1 MTFKA
6 LLTRSLAGAAR
17 VAAGIFTVLVGFQ
30 LVLVAVAASY
40 EEAHSF
46 ERMVQFVPGVFQRSL
61 GGTLSAFATFKGL
74 VTMGYFHPLVV
85 ITVTQFAIYLASEP
99 AGEVENRL
107 LDLLL
112 ARPLARH
119 WIVTRSLALMTLGL
133 VTLTLCMALA
143 TRTGLALWGPA
154 GVEWPSGTTLLH
166 LGANLVAVAWCFGA
180 AALAVA
186 AHVQRRASAMAAVG
200 VSAVLLYFI
209 DFIAI
214 WWQPARLP
222 AFLSPFHYYAG
233 LDILSKSAAPWGD
246 VALLAGAGTLFAA
259 LAYRGFARRDF

>member
-1 MTFKA
+1 MSFRA
-6 LLTRSLAGAAR
+6 LLERSLAGAAR
-17 VAAGIFTVLVGFQ
+17 AGAGIFAVLIGFQ
-30 LVLVAVAASY
+30 VVLVAVAASY

-74 VTMGYFHPLVV
+74 VAMGYFHPLVV

-99 AGEVENRL
+99 AADAENRL

-119 WIVTRSLALMTLGL
+119 WIVTRSLTVMTGGVVVLAS
-133 VTLTLCMALA
+133 CMALA
-143 TRTGLALWGPA
+143 TRTGLALWAPA
-154 GVEWPSGTTLLH
+154 GVEWPSGATILH
-166 LGANLVAVAWCFGA
+166 LAANLVAVAWCFGTA
-180 AALAVA
+180 SLALA
-186 AHVQRRASAMAAVG
+186 AHVQRRSSAMAAAG

-222 AFLSPFHYYAG
+222 ALLSPFHYYAG
-233 LDILSKSAAPWGD
+233 LDILSKSAAPWKD
-246 VALLAGAGTLFAA
+246 VALLVAVGAIFTAT
-259 LAYRGFARRDF
+259 AYRGFARRDF

>member
-112 ARPLARH
+112 ARRIVAQGVLTTFVIAYAVQAPERLPRAATVSMVANGLDFLVFCLVCRPRCLLQVFNKRVNGSCPPVRGWNPCGAQACRKSKRCRRRWRRSPTAARGGRAAG
-119 WIVTRSLALMTLGL
+119 RSRGS
-133 VTLTLCMALA
+133 
-143 TRTGLALWGPA
+143 RRRPA
-154 GVEWPSGTTLLH
+154 
-166 LGANLVAVAWCFGA
+166 
-180 AALAVA
+180 
-186 AHVQRRASAMAAVG
+186 
-200 VSAVLLYFI
+200 
-209 DFIAI
+209 
-214 WWQPARLP
+214 QPAPRRGTPLER
-222 AFLSPFHYYAG
+222 AAG
-233 LDILSKSAAPWGD
+233 
-246 VALLAGAGTLFAA
+246 
-259 LAYRGFARRDF
+259 